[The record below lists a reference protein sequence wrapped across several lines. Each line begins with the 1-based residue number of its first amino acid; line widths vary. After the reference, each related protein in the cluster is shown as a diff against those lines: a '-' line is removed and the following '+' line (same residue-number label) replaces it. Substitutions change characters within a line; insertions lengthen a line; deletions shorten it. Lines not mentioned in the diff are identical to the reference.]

1 MSKKKNRPHGHYCKI
16 CGEYKANEKFSGKGH
31 AAHIC
36 KACSRLSAAEKAAA
50 MDMNRLMSFPMR
62 RLSES
67 EKKWL
72 KAKMKDECPEV
83 ADTARE
89 IYKVCFPYAER
100 NAMKKQLIINM
111 LSFEVHTEVY
121 DGYGD
126 MEMVDR
132 RFTIDR
138 KSRIITMTDFQT
150 EDGEQSVMLEGGQ
163 MAKLLRYI
171 VHTLE
176 IFMWERDYSLR
187 SDNEDYNLFLDGE
200 QDFFMDDLEGILEN
214 QPPKEPEGSP
224 SWCVQVEYTNH
235 TKQDISGYNDYLPEH
250 PEELYFSLSE
260 YFELDGDEL

>member
-50 MDMNRLMSFPMR
+50 TDINRLMKLPMR
-62 RLSES
+62 RLSDS

-72 KAKMKDECPEV
+72 EAKTHDKRPEV

-89 IYKVCFPYAER
+89 VYNVCFPYAER
-100 NAMKKQLIINM
+100 NAMKKQLVINM

-121 DGYGD
+121 DEYGD
-126 MEMVDR
+126 MEFADR
-132 RFTIDR
+132 CFTIDR
-138 KSRIITMTDFQT
+138 KSHVLTMTDFQ
-150 EDGEQSVMLEGGQ
+150 EESGKQSVTLEGGQ

-176 IFMWERDYSLR
+176 VFMWEQDYQLLP
-187 SDNEDYNLFLDGE
+187 DEE
-200 QDFFMDDLEGILEN
+200 EDDLLLCLEN
-214 QPPKEPEGSP
+214 ECYIEDLEDIGEILPQKEPEGRP
-224 SWCVQVEYTNH
+224 TWRVQIEYSNH
-235 TKQDISGYNDYLPEH
+235 TEQDTSGYTDYLPES
-250 PEELYFSLSE
+250 PEELYFRLLE
-260 YFELDGDEL
+260 YFEPGEEF